1 MTPFRGIGANT
12 ALRDAQSLHQ
22 MLVSVSRK
30 EQALLPAL
38 ARYERDMIDYGFQA
52 VRDSLKDTERFHAK
66 SVLARGITKTMFRAV
81 DRLPRLKSAFL
92 RRLMAAPGRKSYV
105 NSRQ

>member
-22 MLVSVSRK
+22 LLVSVSRG

-52 VRDSLKDTERFHAK
+52 VCDSLKDMERA
-66 SVLARGITKTMFRAV
+66 SMPRACWRGVLPRPCFRAV
-81 DRLPRLKSAFL
+81 DGLPLLKSAFL
-92 RRLMAAPGRKSYV
+92 GR
-105 NSRQ
+105 